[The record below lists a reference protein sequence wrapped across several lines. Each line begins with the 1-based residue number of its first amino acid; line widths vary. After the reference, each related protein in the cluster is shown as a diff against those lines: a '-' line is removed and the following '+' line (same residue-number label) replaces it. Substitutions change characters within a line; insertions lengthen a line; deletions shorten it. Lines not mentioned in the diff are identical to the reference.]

1 MSISRP
7 VEASPFR
14 MAERRRS
21 ARGAVRAAVL
31 APLFVIAACA
41 SNHEGAL
48 LPVAAAPQGLERVD
62 MLVAT
67 TREASEAPGVLF
79 NGERADSMSFRD
91 IVVSLPP
98 SRELGSVQWPRP
110 GAADPKRDF
119 AVVSESAVAPADVSR
134 DLSRL
139 TPRSGRA
146 LVYVHGYNTR
156 FEAAVF
162 QFAQLTH
169 DMGALVA
176 PVLFS
181 WPSRG
186 RLLQYVYDRESA
198 NYSRTDFADLLRT
211 VARNPR
217 VTDVVVIAH
226 SMGAWLA
233 TESLRQIALEDGRV
247 PKKISNVILAS
258 PDLDVDVFRRQ
269 IREMGPDRPLITVFV
284 SREDRAL
291 RLSALI
297 AGGITR
303 VGAVDL
309 TEPQSVAELEAT
321 PGVVVL
327 DLSALRTSDRL
338 NHSKF
343 ATSPEVVRLLGDRLI
358 AGQQLD
364 GSDVTLADAVGGVG
378 GAVGGVAL
386 APIVLFANRAGQ

>member
-1 MSISRP
+1 
-7 VEASPFR
+7 
-14 MAERRRS
+14 
-21 ARGAVRAAVL
+21 
-31 APLFVIAACA
+31 
-41 SNHEGAL
+41 
-48 LPVAAAPQGLERVD
+48 

-67 TREASEAPGVLF
+67 TREASAAPGVLF

-233 TESLRQIALEDGRV
+233 TELLRQIALEDGRV